1 MSIAYTIADI
11 IGMLG
16 IPVDIS
22 SGEKQVSGVSTDSR
36 TVQPGDLFFALSGE
50 KFDGDRFVDA
60 AFAAGA
66 AAAVTH
72 RPHATGTCLI
82 HPNPLEA
89 LQTLAARHRDRCHAR
104 VIAIT
109 GSCGK
114 TTSKDMAAALLGAR
128 YPTVKTLGNLNNDI
142 GCPLSLLRVG
152 PDTRFAIIE
161 MGANHSG
168 EIAALCRI
176 ARPEESAVTMV
187 APAHLE
193 GFGSVERVAAA
204 KSEILEALPADGCFY
219 VNTDDPLCVKMSA
232 RHPGRKVL
240 FGSQGDVRLQ
250 SLHFDNDG
258 EMVLSISPVGRIR
271 LPLAI
276 RAHATNVLLA
286 VAIGLQ
292 HGVDEFEGP
301 LREACKTASR
311 FRVVRISPWTF
322 LDDTY
327 NANPASMKA
336 ALEALA
342 DYPGNRKIALLGSMF
357 ELGDAAAALHAEIG
371 AAAARLGINWLWA
384 IGPHAGD
391 MVAGARAEGIG
402 DAEVFDTHE
411 AMAAAVRARAAG
423 DDVVLLKGS
432 RGMKMETV
440 LQLLQ
445 TSAASQT

>member
-258 EMVLSISPVGRIR
+258 EMVLSICPIGRIR

-286 VAIGLQ
+286 VAIGLE
-292 HGVDEFEGP
+292 HGIDEFEGP

-371 AAAARLGINWLWA
+371 AAAASLGIDWLWE

-391 MVAGARAEGIG
+391 MIAGARAEGIG

-445 TSAASQT
+445 KSAASQK

>member
-258 EMVLSISPVGRIR
+258 EMVLSICPIGRIR

-286 VAIGLQ
+286 VAIGLE
-292 HGVDEFEGP
+292 HGIDEFEGP

-371 AAAARLGINWLWA
+371 AAAASLGIDWLWA

-391 MVAGARAEGIG
+391 MIAGARAEGIG

-445 TSAASQT
+445 KSAASQK

>member
-1 MSIAYTIADI
+1 
-11 IGMLG
+11 MLE
-16 IPVDIS
+16 IPVDATS
-22 SGEKQVSGVSTDSR
+22 AGESITGVSTDSR

-72 RPHATGTCLI
+72 APHVTGPCLI

-89 LQTLAARHRDRCHAR
+89 LQLLAARHRDRCHAR
-104 VIAIT
+104 IIAIT

-114 TTSKDMAAALLGAR
+114 TTSKDMTAALLSTHF
-128 YPTVKTLGNLNNDI
+128 PTVKTPGNLNNDI
-142 GCPLSLLRVG
+142 GCPLSLLRIES
-152 PDTRFAIIE
+152 DTRFAIIE
-161 MGANHSG
+161 MGANHPG
-168 EIAALCRI
+168 EIASLCRI
-176 ARPEESAVTMV
+176 ARPVESAVTMV

-204 KSEILEALPADGCFY
+204 KSEILDALPADGCFY
-219 VNTDDPLCVKMSA
+219 VNSDDPLCVKMSA
-232 RHPGRKVL
+232 RHPGKKVL
-240 FGSQGDVRLQ
+240 FGSHGDVRLE
-250 SLHFDNDG
+250 SLRFDDSG
-258 EMVLSISPVGRIR
+258 EMVLSIYPIGRLR

-292 HGVDEFEGP
+292 HGISEFEAP
-301 LREACKTASR
+301 LREACRTASR
-311 FRVVRISPWTF
+311 FRVERISSWTF

-342 DYPGNRKIALLGSMF
+342 DYPGGRKIALLGSMF
-357 ELGDAAAALHAEIG
+357 ELGDSAAILHAETG
-371 AAAARLGINWLWA
+371 AVAARLGIDWLWA

-391 MVAGARAEGIG
+391 MVDGARAEGIG
-402 DAEVFDTHE
+402 AAEVFETHE
-411 AMAAAVRARAAG
+411 AMASAISARAAAN
-423 DDVVLLKGS
+423 DVILLKGS

-440 LQLLQ
+440 LQLLRED
-445 TSAASQT
+445 TASYS

>member
-1 MSIAYTIADI
+1 
-11 IGMLG
+11 MLE
-16 IPVDIS
+16 IPVDAKYA
-22 SGEKQVSGVSTDSR
+22 GACVSGVSTDSR
-36 TVQPGDLFFALSGE
+36 TVQPGNLFFALSGE
-50 KFDGDRFVDA
+50 RFDGDQFVDA

-66 AAAVTH
+66 VAAVTH
-72 RPHATGTCLI
+72 VPHTTGPCLI

-89 LQTLAARHRDRCHAR
+89 LQAVAARHRDRCRAQ

-114 TTSKDMAAALLGAR
+114 TTSKDMAAALLSTR
-128 YPTVKTLGNLNNDI
+128 FPTVKTLGNLNNDI
-142 GCPLSLLRVG
+142 GCPLSLLRIG

-161 MGANHSG
+161 MGANHVG

-176 ARPEESAVTMV
+176 ARPAESAVTMV

-219 VNTDDPLCVKMSA
+219 VNTDDPLCVSMSA

-240 FGSQGDVRLQ
+240 FGSHGDVRLE
-250 SLHFDNDG
+250 SLHFDDAG
-258 EMVLSISPVGRIR
+258 EMVLAISPIGRLR

-276 RAHATNVLLA
+276 RAHVTNILLA

-292 HGVDEFEGP
+292 HGIDEFEAP
-301 LREACKTASR
+301 LREACKMASR
-311 FRVVRISPWTF
+311 FRVVRISPWTI

-342 DYPGNRKIALLGSMF
+342 DYPGKRRIALLGSMF
-357 ELGDAAAALHAEIG
+357 ELGDSAAVLHEETG
-371 AAAARLGINWLWA
+371 AAAARLGIDWLWA
-384 IGPHAGD
+384 IGPHAAD
-391 MVAGARAEGIG
+391 MVKGALAEGIG
-402 DAEVFDTHE
+402 AAEVFETHE
-411 AMAAAVRARAAG
+411 AMASALRARAAEN
-423 DDVVLLKGS
+423 DVLLLKGS
-432 RGMKMETV
+432 RGMKMETI

-445 TSAASQT
+445 TNAASRP

>member
-1 MSIAYTIADI
+1 VSIAYTIADI

-258 EMVLSISPVGRIR
+258 EMVLSICPIGRIR

-286 VAIGLQ
+286 VAIGLE
-292 HGVDEFEGP
+292 HGIDEFEGP

-371 AAAARLGINWLWA
+371 AAAASLGIDWLWA

-391 MVAGARAEGIG
+391 MIAGARAEGIG

-445 TSAASQT
+445 KSAASQK